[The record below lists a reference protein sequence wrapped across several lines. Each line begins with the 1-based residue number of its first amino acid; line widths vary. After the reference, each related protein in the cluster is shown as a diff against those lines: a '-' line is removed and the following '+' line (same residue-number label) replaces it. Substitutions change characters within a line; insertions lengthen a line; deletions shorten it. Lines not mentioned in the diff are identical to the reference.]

1 MANPSML
8 SLIKTKRDGGE
19 HSREELAWL
28 VSNVA
33 EIPDYQLSAW
43 LMAVV
48 LRGMSIAETTHLTD
62 LMAHSGQVMDLSDV
76 QGPCAD
82 KHSTGGVGDKVTLIL
97 APLVASA
104 GVTVAKLSG
113 RGLGH
118 TGGTIDKVEAIPG
131 FNPELPIAAF
141 KQQLRDIQV
150 ALASQTGELAPADGV
165 LYAMRDVTGTV
176 ESIPLI
182 AASVLSKKIASG
194 ADVILLDVKT
204 GSGAFMKDDA
214 SAKALADTM
223 MEVGRRLGKQVVC
236 VVSEMGQPLGHA
248 VGHANEV
255 AEAIQTLQGKGPADL
270 TELCVRLGGLILMGA
285 GAVTTPEAGEAKLRE
300 AIASGAA
307 IRKFREFVEAQGGD
321 PRVIETPDL
330 MPQPRLRV
338 PVEATAE
345 GYVQQ
350 LDALPVGIACKEL
363 GGGRLFKGAPLD
375 LAVGVD
381 LQKKVGDRVE
391 KGETLAYLLV
401 NDESKLAAATEAV
414 QSAYR
419 IGPVSAQPPELIRA
433 VYAAESVSGRP

>member
-1 MANPSML
+1 ML

-19 HSREELAWL
+19 HAREELAWL
-28 VSNVA
+28 VSNVKDV
-33 EIPDYQLSAW
+33 PDYQLSAW

-48 LRGMSIAETTHLTD
+48 CRGMSLAETTDLTD
-62 LMAHSGQVMDLSDV
+62 LMAHSGQIMDLSDV
-76 QGPCAD
+76 PGPCAD
-82 KHSTGGVGDKVTLIL
+82 KHSTGGVGDKVTLVL

-118 TGGTIDKVEAIPG
+118 TGGTVDKVEAIPG
-131 FNPELPIAAF
+131 FNPEIPIEQF
-141 KQQLRDIQV
+141 KQQLREIRV
-150 ALASQTGELAPADGV
+150 ALASQTGELAPADGIF
-165 LYAMRDVTGTV
+165 YAMRDVSGTV

-214 SAKALADTM
+214 SAKDLADTM

-248 VGHANEV
+248 VGHSNEV
-255 AEAIQTLQGKGPADL
+255 AEAIQTLQGNGPADL
-270 TELCVRLGGLILMGA
+270 TELCVRLGGLILLGA
-285 GAVTTPEAGEAKLRE
+285 GTVSSAEAGEAKLRE
-300 AIASGAA
+300 AIADGSA
-307 IRKFREFVEAQGGD
+307 IYKFREFVAAQGGD
-321 PRVIETPDL
+321 SRVVDHPEI

-338 PVEATAE
+338 PVEALAD
-345 GYVQQ
+345 GFVQR

-363 GGGRLFKGAPLD
+363 GGGRLYKGAPLD

-381 LQKKVGDRVE
+381 LRKKIGDRVQ
-391 KGETLAYLLV
+391 KGEALAYLLV
-401 NDESKLAAATEAV
+401 NDEAKLAVAVDAV
-414 QSAYR
+414 QSAYG
-419 IGPVSAQPPELIRA
+419 IGPVPATSPDLIRA
-433 VYAAESVSGRP
+433 VYAAQAVPAEV

>member
-1 MANPSML
+1 ML
-8 SLIKTKRDGGE
+8 SLIKKKRDGGE

-28 VSNVA
+28 VSNVK

-48 LRGMSIAETTHLTD
+48 LRGMSIEETTHLTD
-62 LMAHSGQVMDLSDV
+62 LMAHSGAVMDLSDV
-76 QGPCAD
+76 PGPCVD
-82 KHSTGGVGDKVTLIL
+82 KHSTGGVGDKVTLVL

-118 TGGTIDKVEAIPG
+118 TGGTADKVEAIPG
-131 FNPELPIAAF
+131 FTPEIPIEKF
-141 KQQLRDIQV
+141 KQQLREIQV
-150 ALASQTGELAPADGV
+150 ALACQTGELAPADGV
-165 LYAMRDVTGTV
+165 LYALRDVTATV

-236 VVSEMGQPLGHA
+236 VVSEMGQPLGRA
-248 VGHANEV
+248 VGHSNEV
-255 AEAIQTLQGKGPADL
+255 AEAIQTLQGRGPADL
-270 TELCVRLGGLILMGA
+270 TELCVRLGGLLLMGA
-285 GAVTTPEAGEAKLRE
+285 GAAKSAEEGEAKLRE
-300 AIASGAA
+300 AIATGAA
-307 IRKFREFVEAQGGD
+307 IRKFREFVAAQGGD
-321 PRVIETPDL
+321 PAVVDTPEL

-338 PVEATAE
+338 PVKAPQA

-375 LAVGVD
+375 LAVGVE
-381 LQKKVGDRVE
+381 LEKKVGDKVE
-391 KGETLAYLLV
+391 TGETLAYLLV
-401 NDESKLAAATEAV
+401 NDETKLNAATEAV
-414 QSAYR
+414 LSAYR
-419 IGPVSAQPPELIRA
+419 IGPEPAKAPELIRA
-433 VYAAESVSGRP
+433 VYAAEPAASH

>member
-1 MANPSML
+1 ML

-28 VSNVA
+28 VSNVK
-33 EIPDYQLSAW
+33 EVPDYQLSAW

-48 LRGMSIAETTHLTD
+48 LRGMTIAETTDLTD
-62 LMAHSGQVMDLSDV
+62 LMAHSGEVMDLSDV
-76 QGPCAD
+76 PGLCAD
-82 KHSTGGVGDKVTLIL
+82 KHSTGGVGDKVTLVL

-104 GVTVAKLSG
+104 NVTVAKLSG

-118 TGGTIDKVEAIPG
+118 TGGTVDKVEAIPG
-131 FNPELPIAAF
+131 FNPEISIAQF
-141 KQQLRDIQV
+141 KQQLCDIQV

-214 SAKALADTM
+214 SAKQLADTM

-236 VVSEMGQPLGHA
+236 VVSDMGQPLGHA

-255 AEAIQTLQGKGPADL
+255 AEAIQTLQGNGPADL
-270 TELCVRLGGLILMGA
+270 TELCVRLGALLLLGA
-285 GAVTTPEAGEAKLRE
+285 GAVPTAEAGEARLRE
-300 AIASGAA
+300 AIADGSA
-307 IRKFREFVEAQGGD
+307 IRKFREFVQAQGGD
-321 PRVIETPDL
+321 PCVVDQPEI
-330 MPQPRLRV
+330 MPQARRRV
-338 PVEATAE
+338 DVVAQEA

-363 GGGRLFKGAPLD
+363 GGGRLYKGAPLD
-375 LAVGVD
+375 LAVGVEMR
-381 LQKKVGDRVE
+381 KKVGDQVE
-391 KGETLAYLLV
+391 KGETLATLLV
-401 NDESKLAAATEAV
+401 NDEAKLASATEAV
-414 QSAYR
+414 LSAYR
-419 IGPVSAQPPELIRA
+419 IGPSPATPPALIRA
-433 VYAAESVSGRP
+433 VYAAEPAAARS

>member
-28 VSNVA
+28 ISNVKDV
-33 EIPDYQLSAW
+33 PDYQLSAW

-48 LRGMSIAETTHLTD
+48 LRGMSIEETTHLTD
-62 LMAHSGQVMDLSDV
+62 LMAHSGEVMDLSDV
-76 QGPCAD
+76 PGPCAD

-118 TGGTIDKVEAIPG
+118 TGGTVDKVEAIPG
-131 FNPELPIAAF
+131 FNPELPIANF
-141 KQQLRDIQV
+141 KDQLRAIKV

-165 LYAMRDVTGTV
+165 LYAMRDASATV

-248 VGHANEV
+248 VGHSNEV
-255 AEAIQTLQGKGPADL
+255 AEAIKTLQGRGPADL
-270 TELCVRLGGLILMGA
+270 TELCVRLGALMLMGA
-285 GAVTTPEAGEAKLRE
+285 GAVTTPAEGEAKLRE

-307 IRKFREFVEAQGGD
+307 IAKFREFVAAQGGD
-321 PRVIETPDL
+321 PAVVDNPEI

-338 PVEATAE
+338 PVEATQD

-363 GGGRLFKGAPLD
+363 GGGRLYKGAPLD
-375 LAVGVD
+375 LAVGVE

-401 NDESKLAAATEAV
+401 NDEAKLSAATEAV

-419 IGPVSAQPPELIRA
+419 IGPSPAATPELIRA
-433 VYAAESVSGRP
+433 VYAAEPVAGRA